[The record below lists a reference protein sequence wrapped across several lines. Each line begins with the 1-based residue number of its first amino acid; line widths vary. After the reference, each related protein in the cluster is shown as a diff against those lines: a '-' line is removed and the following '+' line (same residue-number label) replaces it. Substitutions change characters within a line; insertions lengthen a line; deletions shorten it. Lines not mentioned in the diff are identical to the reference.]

1 MSNNE
6 EVINYTIK
14 PHGGELIN
22 RVLEGEEREHLIKEA
37 SVYKSIT
44 LNPWSISDLELIGI
58 GGFSPLTGFMNKADY
73 TSVVEDTHLENGLVW
88 SIPITLPVTE
98 DEADQ
103 LEIGEHVALYGE
115 DGELYGTLKLEEK
128 YTYDKEKEAKLV
140 YGTTEEAHPGV
151 KKVYEKGNV
160 YLAGPIQLLNR
171 PKHDEF
177 SDYHLDPSATRQL
190 FHDLGWK
197 TVVGFQTRNPV
208 HRAHEYIQKSALEIV
223 DGLLLNPLVGETK
236 SDDIPADVRMESYQ
250 AILKNYFPE
259 NRARLVIYPAAMRYA
274 GPREAILHATV
285 RKNYG
290 CTHFIVG
297 RDHAGVGDYYGTYEA
312 QELIS
317 QFEDELDIQILKFEH
332 AFYCETCGNMATAKT
347 CPHDA
352 SQHLHLSGTKVR
364 EKLRNG
370 ESLPPEFSRPEVA
383 EVLIKG
389 LQQK

>member
-37 SVYKSIT
+37 SSYKSIT

-58 GGFSPLTGFMNKADY
+58 GGFSPLTGFMNKVDY
-73 TSVVEDTHLENGLVW
+73 TAVVEDTHLENGLVW

-98 DEADQ
+98 EEADQ

-171 PKHDEF
+171 PTHDEF
-177 SDYHLDPSATRQL
+177 SDYHLDPSETRQL

-285 RKNYG
+285 RKIMDV
-290 CTHFIVG
+290 H
-297 RDHAGVGDYYGTYEA
+297 
-312 QELIS
+312 IS
-317 QFEDELDIQILKFEH
+317 L
-332 AFYCETCGNMATAKT
+332 
-347 CPHDA
+347 
-352 SQHLHLSGTKVR
+352 
-364 EKLRNG
+364 
-370 ESLPPEFSRPEVA
+370 
-383 EVLIKG
+383 
-389 LQQK
+389 

>member
-14 PHGGELIN
+14 PHGGELNN